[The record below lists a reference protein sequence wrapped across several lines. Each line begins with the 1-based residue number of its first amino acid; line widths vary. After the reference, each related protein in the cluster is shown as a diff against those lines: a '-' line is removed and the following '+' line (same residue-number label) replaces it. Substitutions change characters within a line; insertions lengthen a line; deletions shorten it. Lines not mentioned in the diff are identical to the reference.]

1 MNKKVVGIVA
11 AIIVIL
17 IAIGIG
23 IYTLKDKGTEPSTTL
38 EDPITAEDLKP
49 YTNDSLE
56 EIQEQLDTP
65 LTKEQLDTLNQKET
79 LYQHKVEGF
88 LYAQT

>member
-23 IYTLKDKGTEPSTTL
+23 IYTLRDKGTEPSTTL
-38 EDPITAEDLKP
+38 EDPFSTQFKP
-49 YTNDSLE
+49 
-56 EIQEQLDTP
+56 I
-65 LTKEQLDTLNQKET
+65 
-79 LYQHKVEGF
+79 F
-88 LYAQT
+88 